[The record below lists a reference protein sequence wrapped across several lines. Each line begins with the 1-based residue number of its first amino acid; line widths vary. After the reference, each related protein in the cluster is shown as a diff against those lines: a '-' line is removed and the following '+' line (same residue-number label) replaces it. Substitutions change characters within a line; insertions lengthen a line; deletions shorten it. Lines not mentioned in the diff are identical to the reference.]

1 MARSRRRISRGAL
14 GLLLALGLLAP
25 QVAEAMGALVAGN
38 TRVTYAGANA
48 ACMLMG
54 GQLVVVDSDA
64 KNAAVV
70 AAKATEGMAELGCW
84 LGRDRSTG
92 YMRNGFAHDFS
103 YDGTEHCLHMQADGA
118 WEDAECGFT
127 MGYVCE
133 MPMPPPSP
141 PPPFPPNL
149 HPRPPPPTPPMRP
162 PPSPAP
168 TAPPE
173 GGITEDGIQML
184 IVIAAVCGFCCL
196 CCGYCALQ
204 RRRASSKVDAEKE
217 ESADKRAAAREERR
231 NSQALA

>member
-1 MARSRRRISRGAL
+1 M
-14 GLLLALGLLAP
+14 
-25 QVAEAMGALVAGN
+25 AGN

-54 GQLVVVDSDA
+54 AELVVVDSDA

-70 AAKATEGMAELGCW
+70 AAKAAGGMADFGCW
-84 LGRDRSTG
+84 LGRPAGWRSAPE
-92 YMRNGFAHDFS
+92 YMRNGFAHEFS
-103 YDGTEHCLHMQADGA
+103 YDGTEHCLHMMADGS
-118 WEDAECGFT
+118 WEDKECGFT

-133 MPMPPPSP
+133 MPMPPPSR

-149 HPRPPPPTPPMRP
+149 HPRPPPPRPPLRP

-168 TAPPE
+168 ASPPR
-173 GGITEDGIQML
+173 GITEDGIQML

-204 RRRASSKVDAEKE
+204 RRRASDRVDAEEKVE
-217 ESADKRAAAREERR
+217 KDERAARAEVRR
-231 NSQALA
+231 ASEAGGSQAA